1 MPAKRKC
8 SAAEEEP
15 IVPASSPNSDF
26 GSSSAVGLRDS
37 SSTDLNHDHNRI
49 QDCSSNN
56 SSNNSNNN
64 NNNNNSDNNNNNNS
78 NNSNNNN
85 NNNNNNTAAKADTVM
100 YSLVVSE
107 CPFTVEFRSIPGFR
121 PSRAEPAKKR
131 SKSLP
136 HTDGGARGGETL
148 PPQSLPFDGSATA
161 FIVRPDEEWRRLGKY
176 RNFVGSSP
184 LPPRPSGNS
193 F

>member
-1 MPAKRKC
+1 MSAKRKC

-15 IVPASSPNSDF
+15 IVPASSPNPDF
-26 GSSSAVGLRDS
+26 SSSSAVGLRDS
-37 SSTDLNHDHNRI
+37 SSADLNHSHTHDRNHI

-56 SSNNSNNN
+56 SSNNSNNM
-64 NNNNNSDNNNNNNS
+64 
-78 NNSNNNN
+78 
-85 NNNNNNTAAKADTVM
+85 TGAVAKADIVM
-100 YSLVVSE
+100 YSLAVSE

-121 PSRAEPAKKR
+121 PRRAEPAKKR

-136 HTDGGARGGETL
+136 HADGSASGSETP

-176 RNFVGSSP
+176 RSFVGSPP